1 MGKDLRPCLGMEGVF
16 KIFKVMSLHMKRNN
30 GGKLEIKC
38 VMLRMKTII
47 SQEKV
52 SKRIA
57 RMCMVNIGDVKK
69 CCSKKTFLK

>member
-1 MGKDLRPCLGMEGVF
+1 
-16 KIFKVMSLHMKRNN
+16 MSGNGRRLYNFQGNVASREAEHY

-57 RMCMVNIGDVKK
+57 RMCKVNMGTGRNN
-69 CCSKKTFLK
+69 CSSTQIFLK